1 DEAQPPARQLPK
13 TANAFGVAARQDKS
27 LVAVDEPDQPVAPR
41 VKQAPERREIARLAK
56 ARSDVEACGIDPAGR
71 ELLESVQTPHES
83 KVERQRPRVR
93 QRLAQR
99 SQRQI
104 VTRCDREPNAGRG
117 WLGRTST
124 RELKREPRK
133 DAGQPRFGRTLARN
147 ESFARGR
154 ETGAAPP

>member
-1 DEAQPPARQLPK
+1 MGELLVRIASQRGWVDAFIGEEAIDQQARPRAALAIDEAQPPARQLPK

-41 VKQAPERREIARLAK
+41 VKQAPERREIARLVK

-71 ELLESVQTPHES
+71 ELLEGVQTPHEG

-99 SQRQI
+99 RQRQI
-104 VTRCDREPNAGRG
+104 VTRRDREPNAGR
-117 WLGRTST
+117 
-124 RELKREPRK
+124 
-133 DAGQPRFGRTLARN
+133 
-147 ESFARGR
+147 
-154 ETGAAPP
+154 